1 MKIKKSIAIFLSVL
15 MLCSVVFS
23 TSAFAAIMSSEG
35 FDFQRIDGTTK
46 AEILGIS
53 SGSNLES
60 SNSITIPSS
69 LNNCL
74 IIRIATNAFKD
85 NTVLE
90 EIILPNT
97 ITEFSDFAFNNAKAL
112 KTITI
117 PNKLQS
123 MGVLAFNNCT
133 SLTNVKFETTRLSII
148 PRASFYGCSSLDNV
162 IIPSSVNTIDSMA
175 FAACVSLNRIY
186 IPSTVS
192 VISNDAFLYDD
203 NLTIY
208 GIAGSSA
215 HVYAQNKNIPF
226 VDMSGDKSTYLL
238 NNWISSA
245 EYRLSGDMSE
255 YIPETVDKLI
265 LEYENAVAVKNDFFS
280 TQSDI
285 DTAVNNLSTAFK
297 SLKLKAMPELEE
309 TVENAK
315 KLLENSSI
323 YTEASANDLLQAV
336 TSAESLIQNVSAT
349 SYEVENMIVVLNEKI
364 NELELQSKADLQA
377 LVDKANELLKSDD
390 KNYTEALITELTTA
404 INSANSVLKNA
415 NSTDEAFKAEIT
427 NLTEVY
433 NSIAT
438 LIKGDVNFDE
448 NIGLSDVIF
457 ILKNV
462 IGKIEF
468 NERSKYTAD
477 MNSDGRISVMDA
489 IMLQKYIIESL

>member
-1 MKIKKSIAIFLSVL
+1 MKVKKSIAIFLSVL
-15 MLCSVVFS
+15 MLCSVIFS

-53 SGSNLES
+53 SGSYLES
-60 SNSITIPSS
+60 RNSITVPSS

-74 IIRIATNAFKD
+74 IIRIATNSFKD
-85 NTVLE
+85 NTMLE
-90 EIILPNT
+90 EIILPDT
-97 ITEFSDFAFNNAKAL
+97 ITEFSDMAFSNAKAL

-133 SLTNVKFETTRLSII
+133 SLTNVTFKTTRLSII

-162 IIPSSVNTIDSMA
+162 IIPSSVNTIESMA

-192 VISNDAFLYDD
+192 VISNDAFLYDN

-208 GIAGSSA
+208 GVAGSSA
-215 HVYAQNKNIPF
+215 HVYALNKNIPF
-226 VDMSGDKSTYLL
+226 VDLSGDKSTYLL

-245 EYRLSGDMSE
+245 DYILKGDMTE
-255 YIPETVDKLI
+255 YFPETVEKLV
-265 LEYENAVAVKNDFFS
+265 LEFEKALAVKNDFFS
-280 TQSDI
+280 TQTDI
-285 DTAVNNLSTAFK
+285 DNAVNNLSTAVK
-297 SLKLKAMPELEE
+297 ALKLKVMPQLEE

-323 YTEASANDLLQAV
+323 YTEASVNELSKAV
-336 TSAESLIQNVSAT
+336 TSAESLINSISAT
-349 SYEVENMIVVLNEKI
+349 SYEVENMIVALNEKM
-364 NELELQSKADLQA
+364 NSLMLQSKADLQE
-377 LVDKANELLKSDD
+377 LVTKANELLNS
-390 KNYTEALITELTTA
+390 NQYPEALITELTTA
-404 INSANSVLKNA
+404 LNSANAVLENV
-415 NSTDEAFKAEIT
+415 NSTDEDYKAEIPD
-427 NLTEVY
+427 LTEQY
-433 NSIAT
+433 NSIAS
-438 LIKGDVNFDE
+438 LKKGDVNFDS

-457 ILKNV
+457 ILKKV
-462 IGKIEF
+462 IGKAEF
-468 NERSKYTAD
+468 NERSNYTAD

-489 IMLQKYIIESL
+489 IMLQKYIINSL